1 MSDESVTAEEV
12 DTLLEGVSTEDAERA
27 AAVGR
32 SHEGMSSDVRR
43 YDLTAGPQA
52 PQRLPVLDAIN
63 ERTALNLR
71 NILSELLD
79 QAVDVVA
86 YPVEQHAYDEF
97 LTTLPEPANVNVLE
111 SRGLGG
117 PAMLVCEPAL
127 MISLTDLLFGGSGA
141 DAGSLD
147 GREFSPTEL
156 RIIQRIVRHFIEATE
171 SAWAGVHTLGLE
183 HVRLEYSPRFAS
195 IASAQAMVLTTR
207 FEVRIGELR
216 GTMILCLPVGTIES
230 VRRALASSEPDATQ
244 VPNPQWQQHMAQ
256 QIQSA
261 EVVVSAEFAQTTATV
276 ADLMRL
282 KPGDFIALDLR
293 PTAVVRVDDV
303 PFFECRYGVSNKRY
317 AVRIQTFLT
326 ARQEAEP
333 GDSQS

>member
-1 MSDESVTAEEV
+1 MSDESLTDEEV

-32 SHEGMSSDVRR
+32 SHEGAASDVRR
-43 YDLTAGPQA
+43 YDLTAGQQS
-52 PQRLPVLDAIN
+52 PQRLPVLDSIH

-71 NILSELLD
+71 NVLSELLD
-79 QAVDVVA
+79 QAADVVA
-86 YPVEQHAYDEF
+86 FPVEQHTYEDF

-111 SRGLGG
+111 ARGLGG

-127 MISLTDLLFGGSGA
+127 MIALTDLLFGGSGA
-141 DAGSLD
+141 NPGSLE

-156 RIIQRIVRHFIEATE
+156 RIIQRIVRHFIEANE
-171 SAWAGVHTLGLE
+171 SAWAAVHPLGLV
-183 HVRLEYSPRFAS
+183 HVRFEYSPRFAS
-195 IASAQAMVLTTR
+195 ISSPQSTVLTAR

-216 GTMILCLPVGTIES
+216 GTMILCLPVGTIEP
-230 VRRALASSEPDATQ
+230 VRRSLVSTEPETAQ
-244 VPNPQWQQHMAQ
+244 APNPQWQQHMAQ

-326 ARQEAEP
+326 ARHEVEP
-333 GDSQS
+333 GDPQS